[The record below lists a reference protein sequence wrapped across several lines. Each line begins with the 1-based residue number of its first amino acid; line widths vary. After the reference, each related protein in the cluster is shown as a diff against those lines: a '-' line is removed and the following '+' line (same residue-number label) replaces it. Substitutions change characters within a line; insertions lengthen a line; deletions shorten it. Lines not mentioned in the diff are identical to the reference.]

1 MGRGVE
7 GQALLCDADL
17 CKGHGIDMM
26 AIGDSIGDKLAD
38 ATEIKEGLAEYRPFY
53 PPSTDDWAILDA
65 VHLHVHC

>member
-1 MGRGVE
+1 
-7 GQALLCDADL
+7 
-17 CKGHGIDMM
+17 MM